1 MQPKKIGTMGDVI
14 KSARQSMGITQIQLA
29 ESLCITPRY
38 LKALENSGR
47 KPSFDLF
54 VKIVRELGIQAYA
67 ISYTENKE
75 LYDRMYIFDG
85 SPKSARGV

>member
-1 MQPKKIGTMGDVI
+1 MQREKIDSMGDVI

-38 LKALENSGR
+38 LKALENSDR

-54 VKIVRELGIQAYA
+54 VKIVQELGIQAYA
-67 ISYTENKE
+67 ISHTENKE
-75 LYDRMYIFDG
+75 LYDKMFIFDT
-85 SPKSARGV
+85 KANQ